1 MNFVPSDGNDEQSRL
16 IQELDT
22 LVQNLTAADLR
33 GRSAAAN
40 GDREVAAEVA
50 ILVSS
55 AIGEITWGAIPTV
68 IMHFAG
74 HVGMARADAGRMA
87 QTCLAAADGLTKVSQ
102 IMAESGAPV
111 EMCAQLMDLA
121 VELRTSGDECL
132 YETVDNDEECT
143 HE

>member
-1 MNFVPSDGNDEQSRL
+1 MNFVPNDGTDETTRL
-16 IQELDT
+16 VHELDN
-22 LVQNLTAADLR
+22 LVQTLTAADLR
-33 GRSAAAN
+33 GRNAAAS

-55 AIGEITWGAIPTV
+55 AISEITWGAIPTV

-87 QTCLAAADGLTKVSQ
+87 ETCLAAADGLTKVSQ
-102 IMAESGAPV
+102 IMAEHGAPV
-111 EMCAQLMDLA
+111 ELCAQLMDLA
-121 VELRTSGDECL
+121 VELRTSGTECL
-132 YETVDNDEECT
+132 YEVVDTDEECT